1 MVVNPGF
8 DFKHTDG
15 VTDRFDPPS
24 VYGYFE
30 KNRRRSSMFMKL
42 FLLFTII
49 PVVELAILIR
59 LGGAIG
65 IVPTVAIVVLTGL
78 AGAWL
83 ARTQGF
89 GVLAK
94 IRARMAEGAFP
105 ADELLDGL
113 LVLAA
118 GIVLITPGI
127 LTDITGFLLLIP
139 FTRRKAKNLL
149 SRYIRNR
156 LQGGTIDYRGF

>member
-1 MVVNPGF
+1 
-8 DFKHTDG
+8 
-15 VTDRFDPPS
+15 
-24 VYGYFE
+24 
-30 KNRRRSSMFMKL
+30 MFIRL

-59 LGGAIG
+59 LGTAIG
-65 IVPTVAIVVLTGL
+65 VFPTIAIVVLTGM
-78 AGAWL
+78 AGAYL

-89 GVLAK
+89 SVLAK

-105 ADELLDGL
+105 AEELLDGL

-127 LTDITGFLLLIP
+127 LTDITGFFLLVP
-139 FTRRKAKNLL
+139 RTRRMAKELI
-149 SRYIRNR
+149 SRYIRNH
-156 LQGGTIDYRGF
+156 LQDGTIEIKGSSFRDDL

>member
-1 MVVNPGF
+1 
-8 DFKHTDG
+8 
-15 VTDRFDPPS
+15 
-24 VYGYFE
+24 
-30 KNRRRSSMFMKL
+30 MFFRL

-59 LGGAIG
+59 LGTVIG
-65 IVPTVAIVVLTGL
+65 VFPTIAIVVLTGM
-78 AGAWL
+78 AGAYL

-89 GVLAK
+89 SVLSK

-105 ADELLDGL
+105 AEELLDGL

-127 LTDITGFLLLIP
+127 LTDITGFLLLVP
-139 FTRRKAKNLL
+139 RTRRVAKNFL
-149 SRYIRNR
+149 SRYIRNH
-156 LQGGTIDYRGF
+156 LQGGTIDYREF